1 MRTFR
6 LDCDEM
12 AELASKVIDYAENP
26 EYRLICD
33 PGNARSFGGKVSQLV
48 IVTIQ
53 QKPINQLLLCSPP
66 APTFHFRF
74 KVDHFSDRISMNWDK
89 VETTV
94 YHLDGKSGMIV
105 GEMND
110 SLKEFL
116 SSHILLAI
124 QQPKHAPAQR
134 RAVEMSN

>member
-6 LDCDEM
+6 LDDNEM
-12 AELASKVIDYAENP
+12 AKLASKVIDYADNP
-26 EYRLICD
+26 DYRLICD
-33 PGNARSFGGKVSQLV
+33 PGNARSFNGKVSQLV
-48 IVTIQ
+48 NVTIQ
-53 QKPINQLLLCSPP
+53 QKPISQLLHCFPP

-94 YHLDGKSGMIV
+94 YHLDGKNGMIL
-105 GEMND
+105 GEMDD

-116 SSHILLAI
+116 SSHILIAI

-134 RAVEMSN
+134 RAAEMSG